1 MKQKDYP
8 AKFSPLAAAYY
19 EWSISFFRDHDITL
33 VGYSKIPDSIVSE
46 WMTDDPQQ
54 LLSDM
59 ADGKA
64 DPDSTLPFAVYSA
77 AYGYHDQI
85 YAAILKDESY
95 RTPYETIIENFF
107 LFQEVL
113 YYLSELDKRNYYVI
127 PFQLLNFRAYPET
140 LPQLREIA
148 ARLGI
153 PTFKIPE

>member
-1 MKQKDYP
+1 
-8 AKFSPLAAAYY
+8 
-19 EWSISFFRDHDITL
+19 
-33 VGYSKIPDSIVSE
+33 
-46 WMTDDPQQ
+46 MTDDPQQ

-95 RTPYETIIENFF
+95 RTPYETIIKNFL

-113 YYLSELDKRNYYVI
+113 YYLTELDKRNYYVL
-127 PFQLLNFRAYPET
+127 PCQLLNFRAYPET